1 VSVHDDAC
9 AELLRDW
16 VSAQAKLIG
25 EFSGNTTAEY
35 RRLLARGQAPVDCT
49 HGVVLLG
56 NAAASCITPSE
67 ANSILAGAGQSQRID
82 VGPDGRAFIVW
93 PTLW

>member
-1 VSVHDDAC
+1 VVSV
-9 AELLRDW
+9 
-16 VSAQAKLIG
+16 
-25 EFSGNTTAEY
+25 
-35 RRLLARGQAPVDCT
+35 LALVFGLAVAPAPVDCT

-93 PTLW
+93 LPLW